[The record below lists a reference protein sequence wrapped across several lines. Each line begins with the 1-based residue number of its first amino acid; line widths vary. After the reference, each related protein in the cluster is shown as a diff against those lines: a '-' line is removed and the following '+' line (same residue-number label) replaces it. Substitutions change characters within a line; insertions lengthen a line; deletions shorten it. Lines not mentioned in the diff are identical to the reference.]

1 VKVLPV
7 TVVVLASAWWLTDRR
22 DRVGNEG
29 RLGDIASVIAGRP
42 VKVTCPGPV
51 GRVFGWDSVAGSVR
65 FDADGRPGDVAQLR
79 TKPCA
84 ELDALA
90 EGRRD
95 ELLACGAPCMGELLD
110 LTSAV
115 ATLVHEAW
123 HLHGIM
129 DEGQT
134 ECRAMGSLA
143 WAAGRLGAAPEEAA
157 LLARVHREL
166 VYPRLG
172 EVYRS
177 GNCGVSA
184 SSA

>member
-1 VKVLPV
+1 MKVVPV
-7 TVVVLASAWWLTDRR
+7 AVLVLASAWWLADRR

-42 VKVTCPGPV
+42 VRVSCPGPV
-51 GRVFGWDSVAGSVR
+51 GRLFGWDSVAGSVR
-65 FDADGRPGDVAQLR
+65 FGADGRPGDVADLR
-79 TKPCA
+79 TGPCA

-95 ELLACGAPCMGELLD
+95 GLLACGAPCMGRMID
-110 LTSAV
+110 LASAV

-129 DEGQT
+129 DEGET
-134 ECRAMGSLA
+134 ECRAIGSLA
-143 WAAGRLGAAPEEAA
+143 WGAERLGAAPAEAA

-172 EVYRS
+172 EVYRGGS
-177 GNCGVSA
+177 CA